1 MTSKMA
7 NDISSSSNEEQNYK
21 SLDKNDNNIIGIS
34 DDLILVAILYKI
46 TY

>member
-1 MTSKMA
+1 MA